1 MNSTYSWILSLS
13 IDVYKIFITQLV
25 HDLGFFTTG
34 SADFSGRAKTSSC
47 LSSLLDILEAL
58 LVLFLL
64 IKNYIGIY
72 IINKN
77 EALELT
83 LSLIC
88 CKDSIVFSKAASLTF
103 KSNSSFYSGVSFK
116 SSIVFI
122 DLFYLSLLSLF
133 VPSLGY

>member
-1 MNSTYSWILSLS
+1 LGSL
-13 IDVYKIFITQLV
+13 F
-25 HDLGFFTTG
+25 
-34 SADFSGRAKTSSC
+34 
-47 LSSLLDILEAL
+47 DILEAL

-133 VPSLGY
+133 VPSLSY